1 MEQLIL
7 FLGIESPP
15 FLFPFSLFL
24 LFHLLFI
31 LKKKKKSFSFTPL
44 IQIESLKALD
54 DADNIFLALS
64 SCLLSDVP
72 GLLEARCRSS

>member
-7 FLGIESPP
+7 FLGIESLSFVFPF
-15 FLFPFSLFL
+15 FLFLF
-24 LFHLLFI
+24 FNLLFI
-31 LKKKKKSFSFTPL
+31 LRTKVFSFTPL

-54 DADNIFLALS
+54 DADNIFLVLS